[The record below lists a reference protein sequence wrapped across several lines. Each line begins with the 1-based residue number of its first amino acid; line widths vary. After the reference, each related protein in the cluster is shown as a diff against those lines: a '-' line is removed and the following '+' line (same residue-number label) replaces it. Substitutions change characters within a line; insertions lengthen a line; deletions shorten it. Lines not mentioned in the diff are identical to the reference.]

1 MSSESLDREIQDLLH
16 TLRLGQRAMAEWQ
29 GGELAVSAVP
39 GSGKSTG
46 MAAAAAIVI
55 ARQRLNAQRYLVVVT
70 FTRSAALNIKGKIR
84 HNLQRLG
91 LPPTGFWVSTLHGLA
106 LQIATRHGG
115 ASGIDWDNIT
125 LMDPNRNHRLVQTT
139 VDQWITEHPYL
150 MQHLLRGQQ
159 FDGEETERLRRQS
172 ALRTEILPDLMQTV
186 VQEAKSSG
194 LRPEDLARLSDRLS
208 GKDGV
213 DTDLE
218 QDCPGE
224 YPILTIA
231 AGLYDRYQQNLRTR
245 GLMDYDDMILAALRV
260 LESPTLRQFWQRQ
273 VFAVFEDEA
282 QDSSPLQTRLLEILA
297 GESSDPSLN
306 APLNVPLNLIRVGD
320 PNQAIN
326 STFTPADPTF
336 FRQFCQRCHA
346 QGRLVE
352 MDQAGRSTPIV
363 MVAAN
368 QLVDW
373 VNQQAELALSHQTLQ
388 ARRDNSQENFQENSS
403 NNSRVLPFRPQP
415 IRPVDPGDPQPNAN
429 PDPVGR
435 GVEIL
440 RPATIEETVTAIRD
454 RIRTIVRGDGDF
466 QGAILV
472 RENRQGKFLAERL
485 QDLETE
491 LGLSIYEVGEQE
503 RHSHVP
509 QEMLTL
515 LQFMQRPH
523 SPDYLKAALK
533 VLSDRQFIPAQDFN
547 RLAAYPELFLYPTA
561 LEPQPPESVR
571 QAQRFCT
578 QLLRARMEL
587 PPTDLIA
594 FLGLSLQYDQTEL
607 ATADKLA
614 DYCSQRLVDD
624 LSLPGMVATLQD
636 LLNTEKFEGV
646 DPQAMESRYTAS
658 KQVTIITM
666 HKAKGLDWNYVFLP
680 FLQQQSIPGSTWIP
694 NSAQFLGNFTL
705 SAVTRSYLR
714 QMVHSGLL
722 ATPQSPNP
730 TLAWEEAQSLKRSE
744 EYRLLYVAMTRAKR
758 LLWMAA
764 EQQAPFSWSKPE
776 QLQDSKPCPVIP
788 YLQQLFGL
796 PT

>member
-1 MSSESLDREIQDLLH
+1 MSSESLDREIQNLLH
-16 TLRLGQRAMAEWQ
+16 TLRSGQRAMAEWQ

-70 FTRSAALNIKGKIR
+70 FTRSAALNIKAKIR
-84 HNLQRLG
+84 QNVQRLG

-115 ASGIDWDNIT
+115 ASGIDWENIT
-125 LMDPNRNHRLVQTT
+125 LIDPNRNHRLVQTT
-139 VDQWITEHPYL
+139 VDQWITEHPAL

-194 LRPEDLARLSDRLS
+194 LRPADLASLADRLSDFQGADFQGADRL
-208 GKDGV
+208 
-213 DTDLE
+213 E
-218 QDCPGE
+218 PDCPGE
-224 YPILTIA
+224 YPLLTIA

-260 LESPTLRQFWQRQ
+260 LDSPTLRQFWQRQ

-297 GESSDPSLN
+297 ASPESSP
-306 APLNVPLNLIRVGD
+306 APPNLIRVGD

-336 FRQFCQRCHA
+336 FRQFCQRCHD

-352 MDQAGRSTPIV
+352 MDQAGRSTAIV
-363 MVAAN
+363 MVTAN
-368 QLVDW
+368 QLVEW
-373 VNQQAELALSHQTLQ
+373 VNQQTPFVTSHPTLQ
-388 ARRDNSQENFQENSS
+388 THPDP
-403 NNSRVLPFRPQP
+403 SRVLPFRPQP
-415 IRPVDPGDPQPNAN
+415 IRPVDPGDPQPQAN
-429 PDPVGR
+429 PAPIGG
-435 GVEIL
+435 GVEIV
-440 RPATIEETVTAIRD
+440 RPATIEETVMAIRD
-454 RIRTIVRGDGDF
+454 RIRTIVQEDGDF

-472 RENRQGKFLAERL
+472 RENRQGKFLTERL
-485 QDLETE
+485 QDLEME

-509 QEMLTL
+509 LEMLTL

-547 RLAAYPELFLYPTA
+547 RLTVYPELFLYPTA
-561 LEPQPPESVR
+561 IETQPSESVR

-587 PPTDLIA
+587 SPTDLIA

-607 ATADKLA
+607 ATADKLT
-614 DYCSQRLVDD
+614 DYCLQRLVND

-646 DPQAMESRYTAS
+646 DPQALESRYTAS
-658 KQVTIITM
+658 KQITIITM
-666 HKAKGLDWNYVFLP
+666 HKAKGLDWNYVFIP
-680 FLQQQSIPGSTWIP
+680 FLQQQSIPGNTWIP
-694 NSAQFLGNFTL
+694 ASAQFLGNFTL
-705 SAVTRSYLR
+705 SAITRSYLR
-714 QMVHSGLL
+714 QILHSDLRF
-722 ATPQSPNP
+722 TPQSLNP

-764 EQQAPFSWSKPE
+764 EQQAPFTWAKPE

-788 YLQQLFGL
+788 YLQRLSTLGRAK
-796 PT
+796 